1 MIKEQFIEY
10 ETAKLLKMAG
20 FNELCRYAYY
30 TTGLVSAMHERNCK
44 LSPGYVSRPT
54 QSVAARW
61 LREKKGL
68 HVYAIQTN
76 LPLTEP
82 QTTEWEW
89 GYVVTKVDDPNGRDN
104 FIDMYYTSYEEAME
118 AGIRHALEL
127 VIDKMDGERA
137 TGEGHDE
144 GSSDL

>member
-1 MIKEQFIEY
+1 MIGEQY
-10 ETAKLLKMAG
+10 VGYDTAELLKKAG
-20 FNELCRYAYY
+20 FLEQTDTCYFG
-30 TTGLVSAMHERNCK
+30 TTKRIGRFTTITEDNGVL
-44 LSPGYVSRPT
+44 PRPT
-54 QSVAARW
+54 QAVAVRW

-127 VIDKMDGERA
+127 VIDKMDGEGA
-137 TGEGHDE
+137 TGEGIC
-144 GSSDL
+144 GGTTDL